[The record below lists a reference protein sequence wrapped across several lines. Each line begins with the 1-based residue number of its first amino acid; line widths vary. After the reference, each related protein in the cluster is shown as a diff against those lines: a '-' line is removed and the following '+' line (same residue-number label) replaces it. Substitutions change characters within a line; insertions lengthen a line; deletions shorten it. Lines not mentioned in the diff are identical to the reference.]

1 MPEREAAIGKILASC
16 RGYNREE
23 VEDRLADWAK
33 VKGLNFTDTVP
44 DAEVDEIIEI
54 LREEQVFRNIA
65 DQEREEVEDLLAEHS
80 RRFI

>member
-1 MPEREAAIGKILASC
+1 VATIGRRSKTAWPT
-16 RGYNREE
+16 
-23 VEDRLADWAK
+23 WAK

-44 DAEVDEIIEI
+44 DQEIDEIIEI
-54 LREEQVFRNIA
+54 LCEEQVFRNIA